1 MVMDR
6 QLEAASEDGDYHGVL
21 LSMAAAR
28 WLGLRLTRKH
38 QSTIK
43 SSSPSTTNKAAKVR
57 GNNGQ
62 QQNGSGG
69 VAWLGLNRRLTAIR
83 LSRCVCDN
91 SEVTHLCNEEWAIIQ
106 KFGDMSTYML

>member
-6 QLEAASEDGDYHGVL
+6 QLEAASEDGDRHGVL

-43 SSSPSTTNKAAKVR
+43 SSSPATTNKAATVR
-57 GNNGQ
+57 GNNQ

-69 VAWLGLNRRLTAIR
+69 VAWLESTAD
-83 LSRCVCDN
+83 SD
-91 SEVTHLCNEEWAIIQ
+91 SAIL
-106 KFGDMSTYML
+106 MRM